1 METSLP
7 TFDDFLGRGH
17 LFAGLSSQLVMEE
30 PEQETDPNF
39 EAFFADAPYLLEEEG
54 EGAPPP
60 FALPPPPRPPWLD
73 LEESCAESS
82 PIETCDNIIIIDSQ
96 VHLEETF
103 QNLIIIA
110 VCSALLVIMLVFSV
124 ACIWR
129 LRSSRTSG
137 CRCADAKTESEGPG
151 GLELAD
157 NLQLKNASEVYD
169 NPNYSHIM
177 IGGQPF
183 FILPSGELSE
193 HVPVPSNG
201 ELLTPRQTE
210 AAHIYE
216 GGSTSYRS
224 TSDYDTDSSTYRPDS
239 DRVSNGFPPIYEE
252 IDSSSVRRRPGEV
265 AESQFHHGGGR
276 DGQHGGGGRDP
287 QRSVVSPVNTMAV
300 MQRVRGD
307 AGVEG
312 AVVALQGQHPPRPP
326 GGGPPTLHWQP
337 GHKSLSPRR
346 PNSSR
351 LHASN
356 NSHTRPPASSS
367 VYYYSDTLRRRGLGP
382 EDGRESVQESDS
394 GVSSR
399 SGHNTSSESTPQ
411 PLGGDLG
418 SGRSFRRRGG
428 PPQQVVSSS
437 EDFQICDQQSPGR
450 GLVGKGGGVV
460 VDTQVVVRNTNTK
473 REPIVKL

>member
-1 METSLP
+1 M
-7 TFDDFLGRGH
+7 
-17 LFAGLSSQLVMEE
+17 
-30 PEQETDPNF
+30 
-39 EAFFADAPYLLEEEG
+39 
-54 EGAPPP
+54 
-60 FALPPPPRPPWLD
+60 
-73 LEESCAESS
+73 
-82 PIETCDNIIIIDSQ
+82 
-96 VHLEETF
+96 
-103 QNLIIIA
+103 
-110 VCSALLVIMLVFSV
+110 
-124 ACIWR
+124 
-129 LRSSRTSG
+129 
-137 CRCADAKTESEGPG
+137 KTY
-151 GLELAD
+151 
-157 NLQLKNASEVYD
+157 SEVYD

-216 GGSTSYRS
+216 AGSTSYRS

-265 AESQFHHGGGR
+265 VESQFH
-276 DGQHGGGGRDP
+276 QGGGGGVGVREP
-287 QRSVVSPVNTMAV
+287 HRSVVSPVNTMAV

-307 AGVEG
+307 GGGE
-312 AVVALQGQHPPRPP
+312 VVAVQGQHPPWPP
-326 GGGPPTLHWQP
+326 GPPPTLHWQ

-351 LHASN
+351 FQT
-356 NSHTRPPASSS
+356 NSSHNRPPASSS
-367 VYYYSDTLRRRGLGP
+367 VYYYSDTLRRRGLGA
-382 EDGRESVQESDS
+382 EDGRDSVQESDS

-418 SGRSFRRRGG
+418 SSRSFRRRGG
-428 PPQQVVSSS
+428 GVAQQVVSSS
-437 EDFQICDQQSPGR
+437 EDFHIGDQQSPGR
-450 GLVGKGGGVV
+450 GLMVGKGGVV
-460 VDTQVVVRNTNTK
+460 VDTQVVVVRNTNTK
-473 REPIVKL
+473 KPIVKL